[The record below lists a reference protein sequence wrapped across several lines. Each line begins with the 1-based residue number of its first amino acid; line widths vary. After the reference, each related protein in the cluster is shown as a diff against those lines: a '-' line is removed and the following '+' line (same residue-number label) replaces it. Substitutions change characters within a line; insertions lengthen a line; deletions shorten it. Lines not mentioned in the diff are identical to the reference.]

1 MTRQVTLQRII
12 VPAVLISLMLARCSS
27 EPAGKASQQCGAPF
41 DARAWADNGSG
52 SPTPRQR
59 EADRLVRCRALQGKT
74 RAQVRRLLGRPD
86 NGFVRSRHWEYMTG
100 PQRGVPIDVE
110 YLDVTFVS
118 RTVRYVAFSNE

>member
-1 MTRQVTLQRII
+1 MRCAVRCASVGGQRIRLPH
-12 VPAVLISLMLARCSS
+12 PALR
-27 EPAGKASQQCGAPF
+27 
-41 DARAWADNGSG
+41 
-52 SPTPRQR
+52 
-59 EADRLVRCRALQGKT
+59 GKT